1 MKLKE
6 VIVILQKMDS
16 QKPNIDFDFVHYPNG
31 YGMEIRGIWY
41 DSEREMVI
49 ITATDQEEDF
59 CDYYQ
64 KMT

>member
-1 MKLKE
+1 
-6 VIVILQKMDS
+6 MDS